1 MIIFWRRTMPI
12 LDDISKGLKKGAE
25 KAGDALKT
33 LEINQEIGKL
43 ESSISGKKL
52 KIGELVFG
60 LHAAKK
66 VDNPELEALCADI
79 DALKTEI
86 EEKKKLIEQINN
98 D

>member
-1 MIIFWRRTMPI
+1 MPI
-12 LDDISKGLKKGAE
+12 LDDISKGIKKGAE
-25 KAGDALKT
+25 KASDALKT

-43 ESSISGKKL
+43 ESSISAKKVQ
-52 KIGELVFG
+52 IGDLAFG

-66 VDNPELEALCADI
+66 LNIPELETACI
-79 DALKTEI
+79 EIEALKSQI

>member
-1 MIIFWRRTMPI
+1 MPI

-43 ESSISGKKL
+43 ESSISAKKVQ
-52 KIGELVFG
+52 IGDLVFG

-66 VDNPELEALCADI
+66 LNIPELETVCTEI
-79 DALKTEI
+79 EALKAQI
-86 EEKKKLIEQINN
+86 EEKKKLIEKINN

>member
-1 MIIFWRRTMPI
+1 MPI

-33 LEINQEIGKL
+33 LEINQEISRL
-43 ESSISGKKL
+43 EGSITAKEVQL
-52 KIGELVFG
+52 GELVFG
-60 LHAAKK
+60 LHSAKK
-66 VDNPELEALCADI
+66 LNIPELEAVCVEI
-79 DALKTEI
+79 DTFKTQI